1 MYAAKSPVIFIVF
14 NRPAETARV
23 FAEIAK
29 ARPPKLLLIADG
41 PRAGRLGEADRVAE
55 VRRIATSIDW
65 PCELLTNFSEVNLG
79 CRRRVSTG
87 LDWAFSQVEEAI
99 VLEDDC
105 LPDPTFFRF
114 CDEMLEKY
122 RDDTRIG
129 MIAGSNFTFG
139 RNRSQDSYFYSRHVL
154 IWGWA
159 TWSDRWRENYDVDM
173 NDWPQ
178 MKAGGRLFDLLHYAD
193 EARLWTRIFDAS
205 WSGKIDAWSTQ
216 WVFANWKQSRLNIV
230 PNVNLI
236 SNIGFGAEATHTTDP
251 HKASAMQVEIMRWPL
266 RIPEFV
272 IPNKILDRIVF
283 KTLYFRPFFM
293 RISYRLRKLFKKSI
307 MGLQGKAGGA

>member
-41 PRAGRLGEADRVAE
+41 PRAGRVGEAERVAE
-55 VRRIATSIDW
+55 VRKIATSINW

-114 CDEMLEKY
+114 CDEMLERY
-122 RDDTRIG
+122 RHDTRIG
-129 MIAGSNFTFG
+129 MIAGSNFAFG
-139 RNRSQDSYFYSRHVL
+139 HKRAENSYFYSRHVL

-159 TWSDRWRENYDVDM
+159 TWSDRWRGNYDVNM
-173 NDWPQ
+173 RDWPQ
-178 MKAGGRLFDLLHYAD
+178 MKAEGRLFDLLHHAD
-193 EARLWTRIFDAS
+193 EARLWTRIFDANS
-205 WSGKIDAWSTQ
+205 AGKVDTWDTQ

-236 SNIGFGAEATHTTDP
+236 SNIGFGADATHTTVDSP
-251 HKASAMQVEIMRWPL
+251 QANLPTQAMTFPL
-266 RIPEFV
+266 RSPAFLVRETGV
-272 IPNKILDRIVF
+272 DRQVF
-283 KTLYFRPFFM
+283 QLLFFRSLPRRIIDKLSRLYKDLAHRW
-293 RISYRLRKLFKKSI
+293 LRKAPRS
-307 MGLQGKAGGA
+307 

>member
-41 PRAGRLGEADRVAE
+41 PRTGRVGEAERVAE
-55 VRRIATSIDW
+55 VRKIATSINW

-114 CDEMLEKY
+114 CDEMLERY
-122 RDDTRIG
+122 RHDMRIG
-129 MIAGSNFTFG
+129 MIAGSNFAFG
-139 RNRSQDSYFYSRHVL
+139 HKRAESSYFYSRHVL

-159 TWSDRWRENYDVDM
+159 TWSDRWRGNYDVNM
-173 NDWPQ
+173 RDWPQ
-178 MKAGGRLFDLLHYAD
+178 MKAEGRLFELLHHAD
-193 EARLWTRIFDAS
+193 EARLWTRIFDANAA
-205 WSGKIDAWSTQ
+205 GKVDTWDMQ
-216 WVFANWKQSRLNIV
+216 WVFANWKRARLSII
-230 PNVNLI
+230 PNVNLV
-236 SNIGFGAEATHTTDP
+236 SNIGFGVEATHTFDENKVSAVP
-251 HKASAMQVEIMRWPL
+251 ASSLQFPL
-266 RIPEFV
+266 RSPEEMIQDVVADRLIFRNFYYRSLFTR
-272 IPNKILDRIVF
+272 IYDRLSMYRRILISKINID
-283 KTLYFRPFFM
+283 
-293 RISYRLRKLFKKSI
+293 
-307 MGLQGKAGGA
+307 

>member
-1 MYAAKSPVIFIVF
+1 MSDMYAAKSPVIFIVF

-41 PRAGRLGEADRVAE
+41 PRTGRVGEAERVAE
-55 VRRIATSIDW
+55 VRKIATSINW

-114 CDEMLEKY
+114 CDEMLERY
-122 RDDTRIG
+122 RHDMRIG
-129 MIAGSNFTFG
+129 MIAGSNFAFG
-139 RNRSQDSYFYSRHVL
+139 HKRAESSYFYSRHVL

-159 TWSDRWRENYDVDM
+159 TWSDRWRGNYDVNM
-173 NDWPQ
+173 RDWPQ
-178 MKAGGRLFDLLHYAD
+178 MKAEGRLFELLHHAD
-193 EARLWTRIFDAS
+193 EARLWTRIFDANAA
-205 WSGKIDAWSTQ
+205 GKVDTWDMQ
-216 WVFANWKQSRLNIV
+216 WVFANWKRARLSII
-230 PNVNLI
+230 PNVNLV
-236 SNIGFGAEATHTTDP
+236 SNIGFGVEATHTFDENKVSAVP
-251 HKASAMQVEIMRWPL
+251 ASSLQFPL
-266 RIPEFV
+266 RSPEEMIQDVVADRLIFRNFYYRSLFTR
-272 IPNKILDRIVF
+272 IYDRLSMYRRILISKINID
-283 KTLYFRPFFM
+283 
-293 RISYRLRKLFKKSI
+293 
-307 MGLQGKAGGA
+307 